1 MNGNVMRAIEILL
14 KITLVSVY
22 ALVVWK
28 GIELSRFALLQVRVD
43 NVILLS
49 ARQEKGQVSTK
60 ASELGD
66 VLSNWHNVAGV
77 RSDAASAS
85 IAIKRLTSPITLRS
99 LEPDAISILTVRP
112 MAAQAWALLAGT
124 RLLSGQ
130 PIEKAASALQTAL
143 MLAPNEDNLIA
154 ERLVYGLIMWEHLS
168 PSAKERIALDLSIVG
183 EGGVAADIE
192 KARIVIAEKNK
203 AVRDD
208 IRARLDNGVNRKAL
222 VDKLRL

>member
-1 MNGNVMRAIEILL
+1 MRAVEILL

-22 ALVVWK
+22 ALVAWK
-28 GIELSRFALLQVRVD
+28 GIELSYFALLQERVD

-49 ARQEKGQVSTK
+49 ARQEKSKISTD
-60 ASELGD
+60 ASELRYA
-66 VLSNWHNVAGV
+66 LSHWHSVAGV

-85 IAIKRLTSPITLRS
+85 IAVKRLTSPINLRD
-99 LEPDAISILTVRP
+99 LEPEAITILTVRP

-130 PIEKAASALQTAL
+130 PIEKAATALQTAL

-168 PSAKERIALDLSIVG
+168 PSAKDRIALDLSIVG
-183 EGGVAADIE
+183 ESEVAADIE

-203 AVRDD
+203 VVRDD
-208 IRARLDNGVNRKAL
+208 IRARLDKGANRKAL
-222 VDKLRL
+222 IDKLRL